1 MGPETVV
8 LKDPMPKVFTWEFI
22 YKYLY
27 ITGTCISICTTG
39 TTHWTT
45 TSSLKSISGI
55 TLHGNAPGNIK
66 YPYFDTIILHFEKL
80 NITQKAMLL
89 QSFDVIT

>member
-1 MGPETVV
+1 M
-8 LKDPMPKVFTWEFI
+8 
-22 YKYLY
+22 
-27 ITGTCISICTTG
+27 
-39 TTHWTT
+39 
-45 TSSLKSISGI
+45 SGI

-80 NITQKAMLL
+80 YITQKVMFL